1 MCQLLKDFKAF
12 WAEIDEKVAQ
22 DKAAQIAKAAKQAK
36 WEKERREWLENVW
49 PVEQKKMRAEDAAK
63 RAALQALSKEEE
75 EAQYTKEMIYY
86 YTRKHENGL

>member
-1 MCQLLKDFKAF
+1 MCKLLKDFKAF

-22 DKAAQIAKAAKQAK
+22 DKAAQIAKAAKQAE

-49 PVEQKKMRAEDAAK
+49 PMVQKEMRAEDAAK